1 VLGRKRDEHGNSIVQ
16 YHPNPILDT
25 TVHEVMFPDKTI
37 QDYAANTMVE
47 ALFLQVIQDGNH
59 WLLLKDII

>member
-1 VLGRKRDEHGNSIVQ
+1 
-16 YHPNPILDT
+16 
-25 TVHEVMFPDKTI
+25 MFPDKTI